1 MKPLRLITLTLLISL
16 LSFNSTQAQLLK
28 KLKKRVQ
35 EATEDVIVDKAAEKA
50 AQETGKALD
59 SLLQIDPDY
68 QPYSQAQLE
77 QFMLQDTA
85 DLPMEATYVFNTN
98 VTYQMEFT
106 SKDNTSIVDYGMWFS
121 ENDNYMGT
129 QVKNI
134 RSKEKEQQDMPASML
149 SVIDEKNNIMIIFM
163 EDQKIGQVL
172 SMEKIKEISMQ
183 ENEVENTNTDF
194 EGLKKTG
201 KTKKILGYTCEE
213 FVAINDDNKFSTWI
227 TDELELFQKSMF
239 YSINESLGGNTFRN
253 IPKDAEGFMME
264 MHFENLVNGEKGKML
279 VTEINKQSKSIDTS
293 EYQYMNLSR
302 FMKN

>member
-1 MKPLRLITLTLLISL
+1 MKPIRLITLTLLISL
-16 LSFNSTQAQLLK
+16 LCFNSTQAQLLK

-50 AQETGKALD
+50 AQETGKAMD

-68 QPYSQAQLE
+68 QPYSEAQLQ
-77 QFMLQDTA
+77 QFMVQDSS
-85 DLPMEATYVFNTN
+85 DLPMEAIYVFNTS
-98 VTYQMEFT
+98 VTYQMEFS
-106 SKDNTSIVDYGMWFS
+106 SKDNSSIVDYGMWFS
-121 ENDNYMGT
+121 ENENYMGT

-134 RSKEKEQQDMPASML
+134 RSKEKNQQDMPASML
-149 SVIDEKNNIMIIFM
+149 SVIDEKNQTMIIFM
-163 EDQKIGQVL
+163 EDQKMAQVL
-172 SMEKIKEISMQ
+172 SMEKIKEISVE
-183 ENEVENTNTDF
+183 ENEEENTNTDF

-213 FVAINDDNKFSTWI
+213 FVAVNDENNFSIWI

-264 MHFENLVNGEKGKML
+264 MHFENLVNGEKGKMI
-279 VTEINKQSKSIDTS
+279 VTEINKQSKSINTS

>member
-1 MKPLRLITLTLLISL
+1 MKPIRLITLTLIISL
-16 LSFNSTQAQLLK
+16 LSFNNTEAQLLK

-35 EATEDVIVDKAAEKA
+35 EATEDVIADKAAEKV

-77 QFMLQDTA
+77 QFMVQDTA
-85 DLPMEATYVFNTN
+85 DYAMEASYEFNTN
-98 VTYQMEFT
+98 VTYQMEFS
-106 SKDNTSIVDYGMWFS
+106 SKDNSSIVDYGMWFS
-121 ENDNYMGT
+121 ENENYMGT

-134 RSKEKEQQDMPASML
+134 KSKEKEQQDMPASML
-149 SVIDEKNNIMIIFM
+149 SVIDEKNKTMIIFM
-163 EDQKIGQVL
+163 EDQKIAQVL
-172 SMEKIKEISMQ
+172 SMEKIKEISME
-183 ENEVENTNTDF
+183 ENEAENANTDF

-213 FVAINDDNKFSTWI
+213 FVAVNDENNFSIWV

-264 MHFENLVNGEKGKML
+264 MHFENLVNGEKGKMI
-279 VTEINKQSKSIDTS
+279 VTEINKQSKSINTS